1 MSCVTNSKNW
11 GLLFGWRQSKWLC
24 NVSCNDEL
32 KLTFSN
38 FKTIQNFESWMHED
52 NDDDD
57 EEYIC
62 RICPLLLAP
71 SRKTTQAPWRCSPTL
86 PQPPSPNHTM
96 TTAGIGILTEFATDI
111 LLYWVPILFSFIIFS
126 FLFLSN
132 TGTHEME
139 IKLDFIWCVDNGM
152 RLFRFCNL
160 VFLASVGLFSCKISE
175 IFNLISQTVSV

>member
-1 MSCVTNSKNW
+1 MSLTITNVHN
-11 GLLFGWRQSKWLC
+11 QSKWVVLPILKFE
-24 NVSCNDEL
+24 VSYLDEGRASDCVTWLVMMSWLFWLGL
-32 KLTFSN
+32 KLKFSN
-38 FKTIQNFESWMHED
+38 FKIIQNFESWMHED

-111 LLYWVPILFSFIIFS
+111 LLYWVPILFSFIRSF
-126 FLFLSN
+126 FLF
-132 TGTHEME
+132 
-139 IKLDFIWCVDNGM
+139 F
-152 RLFRFCNL
+152 
-160 VFLASVGLFSCKISE
+160 
-175 IFNLISQTVSV
+175 